1 MSCTVTLHTVVV
13 VICWIAGLS
22 LAVAN
27 AFVGPD
33 LGALAVAFLVGGATL
48 AIHGRLERHDA
59 DWTTAY
65 EAGKE
70 VARVRQLR

>member
-1 MSCTVTLHTVVV
+1 MSCTITLHTLAV
-13 VICWIAGLS
+13 VILWIVGVG
-22 LAVAN
+22 LAVTN
-27 AFVGPD
+27 AFIGPD

-48 AIHGRLERHDA
+48 AVHGRLERHDA
-59 DWTTAY
+59 EWSTAY